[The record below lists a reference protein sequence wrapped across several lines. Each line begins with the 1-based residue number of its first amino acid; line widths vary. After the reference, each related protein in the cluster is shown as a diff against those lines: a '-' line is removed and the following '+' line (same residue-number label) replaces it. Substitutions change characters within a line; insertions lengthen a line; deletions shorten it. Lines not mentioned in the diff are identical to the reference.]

1 MAAFGDQPEL
11 DLGFSPVAAQKQTPM
26 LQLSPP
32 SIKNRAEILMLV
44 SSKAWLC
51 PCFPLNSISIL

>member
-32 SIKNRAEILMLV
+32 AIKDRAEILMLV
-44 SSKAWLC
+44 SSKA
-51 PCFPLNSISIL
+51 